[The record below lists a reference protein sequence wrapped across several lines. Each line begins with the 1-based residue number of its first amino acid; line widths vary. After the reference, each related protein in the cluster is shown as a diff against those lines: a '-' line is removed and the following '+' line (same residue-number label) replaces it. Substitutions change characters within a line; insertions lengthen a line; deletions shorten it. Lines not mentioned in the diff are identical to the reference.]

1 MLEGD
6 EQFKFRSA
14 LGTLL
19 FISQDRVDIQH
30 AVRNL
35 SQFMA
40 KPTKRAE
47 LEVKHVILYLK
58 RTENYGLLLPYSKFR
73 SKKAEIVGQ
82 VEEDEEKDF
91 LEVFSDSD
99 WAGDKSSAAKRRHS
113 VSSVFEYILFLSL
126 PVPDAGG
133 RWLALLPGSRCR
145 CRMPVTV
152 AGGWHRCPAAA
163 AGAGAGGRWPVAVTV
178 RCPAAAARAGAG
190 DGGRCRSRWPVP
202 VTGVRL
208 SVSAGIT
215 VRWSGPPW
223 QAAGAGGCA
232 GGRHRCR
239 WPGNAPLLS
248 GRPAPVA
255 CGRCPSVCLCLLA
268 LSVCLSINQPCNQ
281 RYIYLS
287 IYLSIYLI

>member
-113 VSSVFEYILFLSL
+113 VSSVFEYILFC
-126 PVPDAGG
+126 
-133 RWLALLPGSRCR
+133 RCR
-145 CRMPVTV
+145 CRMPV
-152 AGGWHRCPAAA
+152 AGGWHCCPAAA
-163 AGAGAGGRWPVAVTV
+163 AGAG
-178 RCPAAAARAGAG
+178 
-190 DGGRCRSRWPVP
+190 CR
-202 VTGVRL
+202 
-208 SVSAGIT
+208 
-215 VRWSGPPW
+215 
-223 QAAGAGGCA
+223 
-232 GGRHRCR
+232 
-239 WPGNAPLLS
+239 
-248 GRPAPVA
+248 
-255 CGRCPSVCLCLLA
+255 
-268 LSVCLSINQPCNQ
+268 
-281 RYIYLS
+281 
-287 IYLSIYLI
+287 